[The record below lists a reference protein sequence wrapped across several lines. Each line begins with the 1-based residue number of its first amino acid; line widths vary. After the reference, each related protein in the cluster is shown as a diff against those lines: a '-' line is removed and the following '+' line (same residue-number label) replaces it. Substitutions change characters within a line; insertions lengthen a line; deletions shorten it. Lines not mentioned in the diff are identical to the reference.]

1 MATRVSSGITK
12 AFEHV
17 EEAIILEDDT
27 RPSPFFFQYCASL
40 LEYWRRDE
48 KTHISGINFLR
59 GKSGSGDSSYYIHR
73 HPSIGGWATW
83 KRAWNHYDL
92 RLPYWPWHQKMA
104 CFNGNLYTDGNQAMG
119 SILTYITVMMIP
131 EHGTTTGLRQP
142 GSSLDWPPPLRQ
154 GLVTNLGFGQDATH
168 TDNAKATDLPI
179 DPEHIEDHHSSTRV
193 CCSRRIQPTYGT
205 THLWQPPQIKLRR
218 GLSK

>member
-1 MATRVSSGITK
+1 MRAYLK
-12 AFEHV
+12 
-17 EEAIILEDDT
+17 
-27 RPSPFFFQYCASL
+27 
-40 LEYWRRDE
+40 YWRSDE
-48 KTHISGINFLR
+48 KVFHISGINFFH
-59 GKSGSGDSSYYIHR
+59 GKSASGYSSYYFHR
-73 HPSIGGWATW
+73 HPAIWGWATW
-83 KRAWNHYDL
+83 GWAWSNYDL
-92 RLPYWPWHQKMA
+92 RLPDWTWHQKIA
-104 CFNGNLYTDGNQAMG
+104 CFNRNRDTNGNQAMG
-119 SILTYITVMMIP
+119 SILTYITVMMIR
-131 EHGTTTGLRQP
+131 EHGTTTELRQP

-154 GLVTNLGFGQDATH
+154 GLVTNLGFGQDETH